1 MSSFSV
7 RGKHNGEIKQF
18 DNIKER
24 QRVDDLADFYS
35 IIKRTEALEAA
46 YSRDA
51 ISRDEYSAACHLLIS
66 QFKTAEAPLLTTK
79 AIASADSFFK
89 EFHVDCPRA
98 YERLI
103 SSGVPATVIHASSDN
118 NRTEGIVVAETVQAF
133 ITTMDA
139 LKLGQRAVDEVQPL
153 VSDTASSLVKVSNL
167 PADFEGLEKLR
178 LWLKKLNTMR
188 AHEEIEEDEAR
199 QLLFDIE
206 ASYGA
211 FCNHLQGKK

>member
-1 MSSFSV
+1 M
-7 RGKHNGEIKQF
+7 RAKHIGEIKAF
-18 DNIKER
+18 DNSKER
-24 QRVDDLADFYS
+24 RRVEDLADFYS

-51 ISRDEYSAACHLLIS
+51 VSRDEYSSACFLLIS
-66 QFKTAEAPLLTTK
+66 QFKTAERPLIATK
-79 AIASADSFFK
+79 AIADADSFFR
-89 EFHVDCPRA
+89 EYQLECPRA

-103 SSGVPATVIHASSDN
+103 SSGVPATVVHVSSDN
-118 NRTEGIVVAETVQAF
+118 SRTEGIIVAETVQAF

-153 VSDTASSLVKVSNL
+153 VADTAASLVKVSNL
-167 PADFEGLEKLR
+167 PADFKSVAKLR
-178 LWLKKLNTMR
+178 LWLTKLNGMR
-188 AHEEIEEDEAR
+188 AHEEIDEDDSR

-211 FCNHLQGKK
+211 FCNHLQGKT

>member
-1 MSSFSV
+1 MSV
-7 RGKHNGEIKQF
+7 EIKQF
-18 DNIKER
+18 DNNKER
-24 QRVDDLADFYS
+24 SRVEDLADFYS

-51 ISRDEYSAACHLLIS
+51 ISQEDYSTACFLLIS
-66 QFKTAEAPLLTTK
+66 QFKTAEAPLIRQN
-79 AIASADSFFK
+79 AIASADAFFK

-103 SSGVPATVIHASSDN
+103 SSGVPATVIHASKDN
-118 NRTEGIVVAETVQAF
+118 NRTEGIIVAETVQAF

-153 VSDTASSLVKVSNL
+153 VADTAASLVKVSNL
-167 PADFEGLEKLR
+167 PKDFESLEKLH
-178 LWLKKLNTMR
+178 LWLRKLNGMR
-188 AHEEIEEDEAR
+188 AHEEIDEDEVR

-206 ASYGA
+206 SSYGA